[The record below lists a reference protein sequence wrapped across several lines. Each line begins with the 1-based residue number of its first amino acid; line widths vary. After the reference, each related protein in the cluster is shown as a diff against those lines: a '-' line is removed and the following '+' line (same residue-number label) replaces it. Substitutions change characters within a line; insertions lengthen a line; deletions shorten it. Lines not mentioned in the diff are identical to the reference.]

1 MVEGD
6 TIAFA
11 FLLNNVTTK
20 FDPYYFLRSIVITTQ
35 SVLVAIDDEVSQTRS
50 SYTQILLYSFD
61 DYGW

>member
-50 SYTQILLYSFD
+50 SY
-61 DYGW
+61 